1 MLTHEL
7 LIKCEDGF
15 EGTAKEV
22 CKHLK
27 LPSAKKVTEAV
38 VKCIRLKGHSFITV
52 GVYKYYRK
60 YKIYDLKGKLVDEGL
75 AIDLAERYY
84 CDKNCFSTYARK
96 GQLLQGM
103 YKVEKAEMIRVLKR
117 Y

>member
-27 LPSAKKVTEAV
+27 LPSAKK
-38 VKCIRLKGHSFITV
+38 S
-52 GVYKYYRK
+52 Y
-60 YKIYDLKGKLVDEGL
+60 
-75 AIDLAERYY
+75 
-84 CDKNCFSTYARK
+84 
-96 GQLLQGM
+96 
-103 YKVEKAEMIRVLKR
+103 
-117 Y
+117 